1 MKRKYNTAAAL
12 QKAGMRAIA
21 AFGEGRGA
29 PGDGRR
35 EALFKERLH
44 VLVCEAL
51 KNLSLNP
58 RGRRDLKLLEA
69 DRLALGVMMCEPG
82 NRSTRGEPLLLC
94 SLAVLLLC
102 PCCCCCCCCCCC

>member
-44 VLVCEAL
+44 VPVCEACVL
-51 KNLSLNP
+51 FSVVCGTGQGKSARY
-58 RGRRDLKLLEA
+58 RGQPWAPFLI
-69 DRLALGVMMCEPG
+69 
-82 NRSTRGEPLLLC
+82 
-94 SLAVLLLC
+94 
-102 PCCCCCCCCCCC
+102 